1 MTRLPARPIFALLA
15 FLFVVACN
23 AVPAASLQP
32 SAPAATHASPSASA
46 TSTPSAA
53 TTPSSP
59 TPEPSP
65 SAPAASPTPGAS
77 PLAVVR
83 IEQKGG
89 LLPQWETL
97 RWFPSVVLYDD
108 GRSIVQGP
116 QIEIYPGP
124 ALPNLQ
130 VTHLTQAGIEQVLAW
145 AEEAGL
151 HGPDRQLGEPIMDA
165 GSTVFTVVS
174 PDGTHQT
181 SVTDMTAS
189 GAEIGAVNQF
199 QNVMLDLRTY
209 LPNDVVGDDEPYA
222 FDRLRLISLAADP
235 TNIDPQLTTTIEWP
249 LDQPISALGDALS
262 EPANHRCALI
272 KGDELQTLMPLFE
285 RSNELTLWQS
295 EDTLYQFYLRPLLP
309 DEEACPVS

>member
-1 MTRLPARPIFALLA
+1 
-15 FLFVVACN
+15 V
-23 AVPAASLQP
+23 
-32 SAPAATHASPSASA
+32 
-46 TSTPSAA
+46 
-53 TTPSSP
+53 
-59 TPEPSP
+59 
-65 SAPAASPTPGAS
+65 
-77 PLAVVR
+77 AVVR

-97 RWFPSVVLYDD
+97 RWFPTVVLYDD
-108 GRSIVQGP
+108 GRLIVQGP

-130 VTHLTQAGIEQVLAW
+130 VTHLTQAGIDQVLAW
-145 AEEAGL
+145 AKEAGL
-151 HGPDRQLGEPIMDA
+151 HGPDRQLGEQMMDA

-174 PDGTHQT
+174 TDGTHQT

-189 GAEIGAVNQF
+189 GADIGAVNQF

-222 FDRLRLISLAADP
+222 FDRLRLISFAADP
-235 TNIDPQLTTTIEWP
+235 TTIDPQLSTTIEWP
-249 LDQPISALGDALS
+249 LDQPISALGDSLS
-262 EPANHRCALI
+262 EPANYRCALI
-272 KGDELQTLMPLFE
+272 DGADLQTLMPLFE

-309 DEEACPVS
+309 DEEACPVA